1 MRFNAAVPEPLPSPR
16 KPAALR
22 LGWWLLGFLVLTVL
36 GLWLAHERGKAQLE
50 AYKRQLLAK
59 GERLTLAGHV
69 PPPPLA
75 ASNGVTQY
83 RKAVERL
90 PSPDNSGE
98 NLHRPWPMVGIAPGR
113 AMVSWKQPSL
123 PRENDKRLVADLWPD
138 FSAHLADNR
147 ERLSELAA
155 ALDLPALNHPFDAAK
170 FLTNSEMEWFMAT
183 TKGQDWF
190 GSATLHDLR
199 FDAVDDAWRWWRVG
213 SRLALRSQNPRAVI
227 GLMFHNR
234 LVSRSSTTTWEALQF
249 PSWSDG
255 QLAEIQQLWLEHDAL
270 QAVLDGFSMERAWTV
285 ESFALHRTNWP
296 KMWSSAQLYRGGITA
311 MVAGTPDS
319 WTTSFRS
326 APLDTL
332 EATVP
337 LIPWPFWTSY
347 SEERDALRLQTS
359 MIKAWQVARTSG
371 SVQRGIA
378 EAHSLAPLRPGKSF
392 WQLFDDETFEV
403 WAASKMS
410 HHAKI
415 VVQARLTLT
424 AIALQ
429 RHRLKHGSF
438 PTGLTALVPAYL
450 PAVPRDFMDGQ
461 PLRYRLET
469 DGQFRLWSVGED
481 FKDDGGDANSASPT
495 AADASVNWLKGR
507 DWVWPQPATKAEVAA
522 YHAALAAKRS
532 PAQAKP

>member
-1 MRFNAAVPEPLPSPR
+1 M
-16 KPAALR
+16 
-22 LGWWLLGFLVLTVL
+22 LTVL

-155 ALDLPALNHPFDAAK
+155 TLDLPAFSFPFDAAK
-170 FLTNSEMEWFMAT
+170 FLTGSETEWFMAT
-183 TKGQDWF
+183 TKGQDWLV
-190 GSATLHDLR
+190 SATLHDLR
-199 FDAVDDAWRWWRVG
+199 FDAVDDAWRWWRAA

-227 GLMFHNR
+227 GLLIHNR
-234 LVSRSSTTTWEALQF
+234 LVSRSSTMTWEALRF
-249 PSWSDG
+249 PGWSDA
-255 QLAEIQQLWLEHDAL
+255 QLAEIQQLWLEQDAL
-270 QAVLDGFSMERAWTV
+270 QAVLDGFSMERAYTI
-285 ESFALHRTNWP
+285 ESMAMFRTNLPALWT
-296 KMWSSAQLYRGGITA
+296 SAQMQRGGMAAAI
-311 MVAGTPDS
+311 AGPPDV
-319 WTTSFRS
+319 WTTALRD

-332 EATVP
+332 RDTLP
-337 LIPWPFWTSY
+337 LLPWPFWTSY
-347 SEERDALRLQTS
+347 SEERAALKLQTG
-359 MIKAWQVARTSG
+359 MVNAWQTAKTVG
-371 SVQRGIA
+371 SLQRGLA
-378 EAHSLAPLRPGKSF
+378 EAHTLTPLRPSKSF
-392 WQLFDDETFEV
+392 WQLFDDDAFEV
-403 WAASKMS
+403 WSTAKMVRN
-410 HHAKI
+410 ATI

-424 AIALQ
+424 AIALH
-429 RHRLKHGSF
+429 RHRLKHGGF
-438 PTGLTALVPAYL
+438 PTELSALVPTIL

-461 PLRYRLET
+461 PLRYRLEA

-481 FKDDGGDANSASPT
+481 FKDDG
-495 AADASVNWLKGR
+495 ADATPVDPSKAGDSVNWLKGR
-507 DWVWPQPATKAEVAA
+507 DWVWPLPATEAEVAA
-522 YHAALAAKRS
+522 YHAARAARRS
-532 PAQAKP
+532 PPPDP